1 MYCILLWVRRL
12 DWRCRRAN
20 RKLKNVASAL
30 HGSCAMD
37 SAETTGGFR
46 ADRQY
51 NAFKTIKSYYID
63 DTSPASSR
71 PPETIQ
77 AAMDLVL
84 YEELNSVQETGKQP
98 CGGAQ
103 SDCI

>member
-1 MYCILLWVRRL
+1 MGTAAGLAVP
-12 DWRCRRAN
+12 RAN

-37 SAETTGGFR
+37 STETTGGFR

-63 DTSPASSR
+63 DTSPVVKQAR
-71 PPETIQ
+71 PKRFRLRWI
-77 AAMDLVL
+77 L
-84 YEELNSVQETGKQP
+84 YSMKN
-98 CGGAQ
+98 
-103 SDCI
+103 